1 MTSTLV
7 SRASHVLAM
16 VSARSRVPVGPV
28 WCVVWCVS
36 ECVLR
41 AVRPE
46 ACVRTGH
53 ANTYSTGSGRGRPQ
67 PVSRG
72 NLWGCG
78 CGLQMRFDAAGPRV
92 PYRSSRR

>member
-41 AVRPE
+41 ALRPE

-67 PVSRG
+67 PVSLVGLRLWLADAVRRG
-72 NLWGCG
+72 GSACS
-78 CGLQMRFDAAGPRV
+78 V
-92 PYRSSRR
+92 